1 MRNWT
6 RIGATA
12 LGASVLLV
20 PTSAFA
26 SAVPAAPATPRPAQP
41 GPPPPPHSA
50 VASTLVVSL
59 PNRERTSTSR
69 ATSIAL
75 IRLADTEQLL

>member
-20 PTSAFA
+20 PATALASTASGSPAHGSA
-26 SAVPAAPATPRPAQP
+26 RP
-41 GPPPPPHSA
+41 GPPPHPGQ
-50 VASTLVVSL
+50 ASTLVLSL
-59 PNRERTSTSR
+59 PRERTSTSR

-75 IRLADTEQLL
+75 VRLADTEQLL